1 MAGLFEAISL
11 AKRSLMA
18 QQWAMNTAAHN
29 IANVNTPGYTRQRTE
44 IEAFNPALE
53 VEGGF
58 LGMGSNVIDIARMRN
73 RYLDRQVLQERQNQG
88 FLQFQNTALS
98 QVETILGE
106 TSGYGISGVL
116 DEFWA
121 AWSDLANDPENS
133 SARTALQQR
142 GQELCTGLNDLHYD
156 LKNQQ
161 KELNSQLSA
170 MVSQINQLAAQIA
183 GLNDAISASANR
195 GTAPNDLMDQRDL
208 LIDQLSQLTNIEV
221 QDEDN
226 GTITVWLGGQILVYS
241 DTSEQLTL
249 QSIPGSEAKL
259 NEVVWAAN
267 GNTVNFQS
275 GQVAGLLLVRDE
287 VIPQLL
293 SGLDEFTQTLVQEVN
308 SLHSTGYTL
317 TGDTG
322 IDFFDASTSGAGDI
336 ALSAEVAQD
345 ADNIA
350 ASADGTPGNNEIA
363 LAIFNLQNELVM
375 EDGTS
380 TLGGYYAELAADL
393 GALVQTSEDE
403 LYESETAMQQ
413 LENWQTSEEGVSL
426 DEEMANMIK
435 YQQTYTA
442 IAKFMSSI
450 DEMLNVIINL

>member
-29 IANVNTPGYTRQRTE
+29 VANVNTPGYTRQRTE

-73 RYLDRQVLQERQNQG
+73 RYLDRQVLRERQNQG

-133 SARTALQQR
+133 AARTELQQR
-142 GQELCTGLNDLHYD
+142 GQQLSTGLNNLDND
-156 LKNQQ
+156 LKDQQ
-161 KELNSQLSA
+161 KQLDSQLSS
-170 MVSQINQLAAQIA
+170 MVDQINQLAAQIA
-183 GLNDAISASANR
+183 ALNESISASVNQ

-208 LIDQLSQLTNIEV
+208 LIDQLSQLTNVEV

-241 DTSEQLTL
+241 DISEQLSL
-249 QSIPGSEAKL
+249 KSITGSEAKL
-259 NEVVWAAN
+259 HQIVWAAN
-267 GNTVNFQS
+267 GNSVNFQS

-287 VIPQLL
+287 VIPELL
-293 SGLDEFTQTLVQEVN
+293 SGLDEFTLALVQQVN
-308 SLHSTGYTL
+308 TLHSTGYTL
-317 TGDTG
+317 AGDTG
-322 IDFFDASTSGAGDI
+322 IDFFHADTTGAGDI
-336 ALSAEVAQD
+336 ALSTEVAQD

-380 TLGGYYAELAADL
+380 SLGGYYAELAADL

-413 LENWQTSEEGVSL
+413 LENWQSSEEGVSL

-442 IAKFMSSI
+442 IAQFMSSI
-450 DEMLNVIINL
+450 DQMLDVIINL